1 MEASCLNE
9 EETDMKHLKIA
20 NMVLNDLYKMADQS
34 HPWLKEWIDRRFA
47 EYMVE
52 DLVIDIGRVQKLM
65 EEKE

>member
-1 MEASCLNE
+1 MNE

-34 HPWLKEWIDRRFA
+34 HPWLKEWIDQRFA